1 VKFWNEKNSILGF
14 RGSHSV
20 ALLPSFVSRLRGKRK
35 SFFLSAQKKIENK
48 SRKRFSTLF
57 QVLKLTL
64 SYPNSNPNTIQMA
77 SVTTTPTSTSTSTP
91 TPTPSQRF
99 GTFCTSEFLP
109 SADLA
114 LSMTAASAS
123 LKRADVTLVRGAG
136 EIVEVWALKA
146 GAAQRRVGNLLASV
160 ASWLYDLLEHTAVTG
175 VLDVLVARVGAPRY
189 RLQLA
194 VFLLGGGAGGALSHS
209 LAVNA
214 AAFQKL
220 GELCASFAASGAVA
234 GAARTSSSSH
244 KSKVAT
250 PTPTP
255 KIISPPRGGCG
266 AIQSCGPVYGQ
277 TAYMA
282 LMCGDQAEDQR
293 EAADNQLEV
302 EEEEKQA
309 KKHRPSPV
317 LVGAV
322 APTVVTAAAAAAA
335 AAVDQT
341 LAIIPRLVGRNNS
354 SSNHNSNNNT
364 VTPSAAKC
372 DGKMFSVNL
381 TGTRGAV
388 LPSGKQ
394 KINGVPL
401 VTVSAFSAASPLCG
415 GQDFL
420 ASIPK
425 PEFKMP
431 LRMAPTT
438 TTMKRKISDVH
449 AATGLNGNNNK
460 TTTNVRAHLRERCGG
475 DDESAASV
483 LVALA
488 TGN

>member
-1 VKFWNEKNSILGF
+1 
-14 RGSHSV
+14 
-20 ALLPSFVSRLRGKRK
+20 
-35 SFFLSAQKKIENK
+35 
-48 SRKRFSTLF
+48 
-57 QVLKLTL
+57 
-64 SYPNSNPNTIQMA
+64 MA
-77 SVTTTPTSTSTSTP
+77 STPTTPTTP
-91 TPTPSQRF
+91 TTTATPTTATPQRF
-99 GTFCTSEFLP
+99 GTFSTSEFLP

-114 LSMTAASAS
+114 MSMTAASAS

-136 EIVEVWALKA
+136 AVVEVWALKA

-160 ASWLYDLLEHTAVTG
+160 GSWLYDLLEHTEVTG
-175 VLDVLVARVGAPRY
+175 VLDVLVGRVGAPRY

-220 GELCASFAASGAVA
+220 GALCASFAASGAVA

-266 AIQSCGPVYGQ
+266 AIQSCGQACGQ
-277 TAYMA
+277 VVQAAYMA
-282 LMCGDQAEDQR
+282 LMCGDQARDQR

-309 KKHRPSPV
+309 KKHCPSPV

-322 APTVVTAAAAAAA
+322 APTVVVVAAAA

-341 LAIIPRLVGRNNS
+341 LAIIPRLVGRSNS
-354 SSNHNSNNNT
+354 DNSNSSNNNKNNT
-364 VTPSAAKC
+364 VIPTALKR

-415 GQDFL
+415 GQNFL

-438 TTMKRKISDVH
+438 TTAAATTPLKRKISDVH
-449 AATGLNGNNNK
+449 AATGLLHNGSKNK